1 MRTNLFTRIAPVA
14 AVAMFAATASAQDI
28 VSNGVSVAGERN
40 NHGVAGKQDSRA
52 AIFTQSALV
61 APKGKFGV
69 SLQAVGARS
78 SSDENGEDVAATAS
92 AMAVSAFYGVTD
104 RLSLGA
110 YVPYARLGMEMG
122 NVSVSESG
130 MGDAGVF
137 ARFAAFQSGA
147 NRFSLGA
154 ELTMPTGDSL
164 FTMDDPTY
172 GLNAAMSRAAG
183 KWNFHVAPSLSFVKD
198 MDAGIN
204 LNAAAV
210 RSMSDKLSWS
220 GEVLSQFG
228 GAPSD
233 VQGAEGAQEIDL
245 ASGLRYRFAGRTVLD
260 FGLRYNIASQA
271 EPRPTTTGAY
281 FGLNW
286 AF

>member
-1 MRTNLFTRIAPVA
+1 MRTNLFTRLAPVA
-14 AVAMFAATASAQDI
+14 AVAVFAATASAQDI

-40 NHGVAGKQDSRA
+40 NHGVASKQDSRA

-61 APKGKFGV
+61 APKGAFGV
-69 SLQAVGARS
+69 SLQALGARS
-78 SSDENGEDVAATAS
+78 SSDEGGEDVAATAS
-92 AMAVSAFYGVTD
+92 AMVVSGFYGVTD

-110 YVPYARLGMEMG
+110 YVPYARMGLEMG

-137 ARFAAFQSGA
+137 ARFAAFENGA

-154 ELTMPTGDSL
+154 EMTLATGDSS
-164 FTMDDPTY
+164 FTNDDATY

-183 KWNFHVAPSLSFVKD
+183 KWNFHVAPALSFVKNY
-198 MDAGIN
+198 DAGIN
-204 LNAAAV
+204 VNAAAV

-233 VQGAEGAQEIDL
+233 VPDAEGAQEIDL
-245 ASGLRYRFAGRTVLD
+245 ASGLRYRFAGRSVLD
-260 FGLRYNIASQA
+260 FGLRYNVASQMD
-271 EPRPTTTGAY
+271 PKPTMVGAY
-281 FGLNW
+281 VGMNW

>member
-14 AVAMFAATASAQDI
+14 AIAMFAASASAQDI
-28 VSNGVSVAGERN
+28 VSNGVSVAGEKKD
-40 NHGVAGKQDSRA
+40 ARA

-61 APKGKFGV
+61 APKGAFGLG
-69 SLQAVGARS
+69 LQAVGARS

-104 RLSLGA
+104 RVSLGA
-110 YVPYARLGMEMG
+110 YVPYARMGVEVG

-137 ARFAAFQSGA
+137 ARFAAYESGA

-154 ELTMPTGDSL
+154 EMTLATGDSS
-164 FTMDDPTY
+164 FTNDDATY

-183 KWNFHVAPSLSFVKD
+183 KWNFHVAPALAFVKNF
-198 MDAGIN
+198 DAGIN
-204 LNAAAV
+204 VNVAAV

-233 VQGAEGAQEIDL
+233 VAGAEGAKEIDL
-245 ASGLRYRFAGRTVLD
+245 ASGLRYRFAGRSVLD
-260 FGLRYNIASQA
+260 FGLRYNIASQMD
-271 EPRPTTTGAY
+271 PRPTTTGAY